1 MRTEVAGLFK
11 MALNTNEV
19 LDLTKENIQPLRCGR
34 KAAQLRTALQAQVD
48 PETQQQLNKQRE

>member
-1 MRTEVAGLFK
+1 MNDTEK
-11 MALNTNEV
+11 MALNTNDV